1 MFEQTASRVETA
13 SLSLDYCICQ
23 IKISYVVVT
32 NEPPNFNGIQE
43 YMILFS
49 SSCYVF
55 IISRLHV
62 FHFRTKSFGII
73 LSALL
78 KETKMMEEIND
89 S

>member
-1 MFEQTASRVETA
+1 MFELIAFRVETA
-13 SLSLDYCICQ
+13 SLSFDHWICQ

-32 NEPPNFNGIQE
+32 NKPPNFNGNQW
-43 YMILFS
+43 YVILFS
-49 SSCYVF
+49 PLCYIF
-55 IISRLHV
+55 MNSQLHV
-62 FHFRTKSFGII
+62 FHFETKSYGVI